1 MRRVVFYIFFLIT
14 ASLQG
19 QNLFTGDTIRIG
31 EVVIRG
37 KNNLPPAPGNKNLV
51 IDSSIIKNYHHES
64 VADLISGNSH
74 IFIKSYGSGG
84 TATIAFRGTGAS
96 QTQVS
101 WNNININHPMLGQS
115 DLSLIP
121 AGFIDDIQI
130 LYGSA
135 SLAVNSGGM
144 GGTINLETRPVW
156 LHETSVDLNAGAGSF
171 GRFSG
176 LAKIRTGNS
185 RFQSSTRIM
194 LQSSENNFRYLN
206 TEAKSGPAWER
217 RENAA
222 SGQKGFM
229 QEFYLKRNKHAASAH
244 IWYQSATRQI
254 PVSILTNKAN
264 AVEKQVDE
272 SIRTLVK
279 LRGMQNENEYDIS
292 FSAMYG
298 NLDYTNNLASIYSRN
313 RSSTYIVKSGYE
325 KPFGEKTVL
334 SFALNEELNIV
345 NSNNYDG
352 RKTRNLASLSVSL
365 KSSPL
370 KRLETALLIR
380 QLMFN
385 NKLLVPDFNAGFDLN
400 VFRKEYIFKG
410 NISRNSRIPTL
421 NENFWVPGGNTGLK
435 NEYATTW
442 ELSSVLNKH
451 ISDPLEIK
459 TDITLFFLSVR
470 DMIQWQPGESSY
482 WIPVNIQNVNSAGL
496 ESSVNLSFTAGSSS
510 VRLNSCYSYTRSV
523 EAGNNSGK
531 YLSGHQLIYVPEHKL
546 NTGLHLQTGKI
557 YSAWQINVTGKRY
570 ISSDNSRYLP
580 VFMLNDLIAGYKIS
594 SGSKSVD
601 INLKIE
607 NILNTSY
614 QAIAYYPMPG
624 RSYFI
629 SLIFHFKN

>member
-19 QNLFTGDTIRIG
+19 QSLLTGDTIRIG

-51 IDSSIIKNYHHES
+51 IDSSIIKDYHQTS
-64 VADLISGNSH
+64 IADLISGNSQ
-74 IFIKSYGSGG
+74 IFIKSYGPGG

-156 LHETSVDLNAGAGSF
+156 LHETSVDLNTGAGSF

-176 LAKIRTGNS
+176 LAKIRTGNN

-194 LQSSENNFRYLN
+194 LQLSENNFRYLDN
-206 TEAKSGPAWER
+206 EAPSGPSWER

-229 QEFYLKRNKHAASAH
+229 QEFYLKRNKNVASAH
-244 IWYQSATRQI
+244 IWYQAASRQI
-254 PVSILTNKAN
+254 PVSILGNQAN
-264 AVEKQVDE
+264 AGEKQVDE

-279 LRGMQNENEYDIS
+279 LKGVKNESEYDIS

-313 RSSTYIVKSGYE
+313 RYSTYIVKSGYE
-325 KPFGEKTVL
+325 RPLGEKTVL
-334 SFALNEELNIV
+334 SLALNEELNIV
-345 NSNNYDG
+345 NSNNYNG
-352 RKTRNLASLSVSL
+352 RKTRNLASVSVSL

-380 QLMFN
+380 QLFFN
-385 NKLLVPDFNAGFDLN
+385 DKLLVPDFNAGFDLY
-400 VFRKEYIFKG
+400 VYKREYILKG

-459 TDITLFFLSVR
+459 TDMTLFFLSVR

-482 WIPVNIQNVNSAGL
+482 WIPVNIQNVNSAGV
-496 ESSVNLSFTAGSSS
+496 ESSVNLIYTAGSSS
-510 VRLNSCYSYTRSV
+510 LRLNSCYSYTRSV
-523 EAGNNSGK
+523 ESGSKSGN
-531 YLSGHQLIYVPEHKL
+531 YLSGHQLIYIPEHKF
-546 NTGLHLQTGKI
+546 NTGLRFQTGKI
-557 YSAWQINVTGKRY
+557 YSAWQINITGRRY

-580 VFMLNDLIAGYKIS
+580 GFMLNDLMAGYRIS

-601 INLKIE
+601 INVKIE

-624 RSYFI
+624 RSYFA